1 MLRFNSFAHVIHTMQ
16 EPRIGK
22 LLCINGCGIVYQ
34 WLRKNFLPT
43 LTYEQI
49 NLIAETHESE
59 GIVVIPFGNG
69 A

>member
-1 MLRFNSFAHVIHTMQ
+1 MQ